1 MENPKG
7 YIIYLPNH
15 PYSVQWANEA
25 LASGRALGWNLE
37 LYPGI
42 DGRTTTIAEHKLKFY
57 TRSKKSLRLI
67 ERPGTLG
74 CFLSQYSLWYKCLKE
89 QKPICIFEHD
99 VLFKKPFS
107 LQDEFDDVLKFQGFT
122 PAKKNVIGQWWEGA
136 RAYLLKPAGA
146 VKLVQWVKQN
156 GAIPADWALNAS
168 ILDVKFDKGNQ
179 VSFSQKRFSFTK
191 DLK

>member
-1 MENPKG
+1 MRFESGHEGAQAPG
-7 YIIYLPNH
+7 VYILE
-15 PYSVQWANEA
+15 EA
-25 LASGRALGWNLE
+25 RALIRLHAYNPTFISMIDDHINNKKEGLARTSLIKDERLFDKFDIVFGQYFKSIESLE
-37 LYPGI
+37 L
-42 DGRTTTIAEHKLKFY
+42 
-57 TRSKKSLRLI
+57 
-67 ERPGTLG
+67 
-74 CFLSQYSLWYKCLKE
+74 
-89 QKPICIFEHD
+89 
-99 VLFKKPFS
+99 
-107 LQDEFDDVLKFQGFT
+107 DDVLKFQGFT

-146 VKLVQWVKQN
+146 GKLVQWVKQN

>member
-7 YIIYLPNH
+7 HIIYLPNH

-42 DGRTTTIAEHKLKFY
+42 DGRTTNIAEHKLKFC
-57 TRSKKSLRLI
+57 TISKKGRRLI

-74 CFLSQYSLWYKCLKE
+74 CFLSQYTLWRKCLKQ

-107 LQDEFDDVLKFQGFT
+107 LQVEFDDVLKFQGFT
-122 PAKKNVIGQWWEGA
+122 PAKKNAIGQWWEGA
-136 RAYLLKPAGA
+136 RAYILKPKGA
-146 VKLVQWVKQN
+146 EKLVQWVIQH
-156 GAIPADWALNAS
+156 GAIPADWALNQS
-168 ILDVKFDKGNQ
+168 ILDVKFDIGNQ
-179 VSFSQKRFSFTK
+179 VSFSTKRFSFTR

>member
-7 YIIYLPNH
+7 YIIYVKNH
-15 PYSVQWANEA
+15 EYSVQWANEA
-25 LASGRALGWNLE
+25 LASGTALGWNLE
-37 LYPGI
+37 LYEGI
-42 DGRTTTIAEHKLKFY
+42 DGTKQSLDDFGVKIY
-57 TRSKKSLRLI
+57 QGSKKCVRLLS
-67 ERPGTLG
+67 RPGTQG
-74 CFLSQYSLWYKCLKE
+74 CFLSQYTLWRKCLKQ